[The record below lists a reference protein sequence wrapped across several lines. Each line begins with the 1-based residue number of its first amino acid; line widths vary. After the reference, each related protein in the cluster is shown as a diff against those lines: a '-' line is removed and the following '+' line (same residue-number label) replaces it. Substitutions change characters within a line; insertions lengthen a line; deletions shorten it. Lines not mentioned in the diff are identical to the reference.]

1 MELVILGTGAGAGV
15 PLFHCGCKACQEA
28 MDEQRYQRTRCAVAL
43 LGEENILIDAPPELA
58 VQLSR
63 NRITEISHFALT
75 HWHYDHFGG
84 LGDLEF
90 YVRLRRSRALPALM
104 TPETW
109 AQLQVSFE
117 YMSDCLDTKL
127 LEAGQTV
134 KAGEAQL
141 TALEASHAP
150 GTIGFLIENNGKRI
164 AYLPDTGQ
172 LPDDTRKRLHGI
184 EYLLL
189 DATFSG
195 KNRLPYQHLSFEEAI
210 AVGRELE
217 VGQLYLTHLAM
228 HHDTPVTSRELEEAI
243 KPYGGRVRLA
253 YDGLRL
259 AL

>member
-1 MELVILGTGAGAGV
+1 MELVILGTSAGAGV

-28 MDEQRYQRTRCAVAL
+28 IGEQRYHRTRCAIAL
-43 LGEENILIDAPPELA
+43 LGDENILIDAPPELA

-63 NRITEISHFALT
+63 NRITEINYFALT

-84 LGDLEF
+84 LGELEI
-90 YVRLRRSRALPALM
+90 YVRLHRLNALPALM
-104 TPETW
+104 THETW
-109 AQLQVSFE
+109 TQLEVSFG
-117 YMSDCLDTKL
+117 YMADCLDTKL

-134 KAGEAQL
+134 KAGEVHL

-150 GTIGFLIENNGKRI
+150 GTIGFLIESKGKRL

-172 LPDDTRKRLHGI
+172 LPDDTRKRLRGI

-189 DATFSG
+189 DTTFWG
-195 KNRLPYQHLSFEEAI
+195 QNRLPYQHLSFNEAI
-210 AVGRELE
+210 AVGQELE
-217 VGQLYLTHLAM
+217 VAQLYLTHLAM
-228 HHDTPVTSRELEEAI
+228 HHDTPVTNRELEEAI